1 VTRDGW
7 GLALAIFMGAV
18 LAAVLVLVAF
28 DPAPAGDKFRPTA
41 TTTAVG
47 R

>member
-1 VTRDGW
+1 VSRDGW

-18 LAAVLVLVAF
+18 LTAVFVLVAF
-28 DPAPAGDKFRPTA
+28 DPAPAGDKFRPPA
-41 TTTAVG
+41 TTAAVG